1 MYCAEQRT
9 EERQQSKMFR
19 HKLDALEYHSTET
32 INIDKQD
39 DLKALVVWLE
49 DQKIRHYKIEQ
60 RSDLRSHTGDKWKST
75 FKKYLTDLEC
85 PHDLETDL
93 HAAVDWLLGVA
104 VRYDFGDAAQE
115 HHQLRCG
122 LNYTEKQAKLPL
134 PSQKSALDIDPSDK
148 VFISGVQAL
157 AKIVQV
163 TRHPDPSVLLEA
175 VRIVIEERLSESAVE
190 TAKSK
195 GASAKE
201 KTPNK
206 QYNITA
212 KDCGFDLGDPVL
224 NEAAK
229 VLRLLHIQELRY
241 LQTNINELIVAVQ
254 RITANPKTDQSLGRV
269 GV

>member
-1 MYCAEQRT
+1 
-9 EERQQSKMFR
+9 MFR
-19 HKLDALEYHSTET
+19 HKLSALEYHSTDT
-32 INIDKQD
+32 IDISKHD

-60 RSDLRSHTGDKWKST
+60 RSDLRSHTGDKWKT
-75 FKKYLTDLEC
+75 AFKKYLTDLEC
-85 PHDLETDL
+85 PHNFETDL
-93 HAAVDWLLGVA
+93 NAAVDWLLGVA

-122 LNYTEKQAKLPL
+122 LGFAEKQASSPL
-134 PSQKSALDIDPSDK
+134 QEQKSALDIDPSDS

-157 AKIVQV
+157 AKILQI
-163 TRHPDPSVLLEA
+163 TRHPDPSILLEA
-175 VRIVIEERLSESAVE
+175 TRLVIEEKLSESAME
-190 TAKSK
+190 SAKSK
-195 GASAKE
+195 DASAKE
-201 KTPNK
+201 KTKK
-206 QYNITA
+206 QFNISA

-229 VLRLLHIQELRY
+229 VLRLLHIQELRK